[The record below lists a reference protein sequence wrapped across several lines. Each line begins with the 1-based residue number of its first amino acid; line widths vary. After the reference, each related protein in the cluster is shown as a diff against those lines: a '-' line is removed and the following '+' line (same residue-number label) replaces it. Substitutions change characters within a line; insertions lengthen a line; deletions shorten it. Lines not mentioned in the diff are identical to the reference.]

1 MHTHGLQAGPSTSEG
16 DAWAVEAAFGREA
29 FQQGNDLDIAE
40 ASAYGRAV
48 PPAPAVD
55 ARAPAVA
62 RSKRAEVHAA
72 PRPKTRAAARSSSMG
87 RQVPSSLKYLSQ
99 VLTQYACHTYSTS
112 YNMCMCV

>member
-1 MHTHGLQAGPSTSEG
+1 MHMHTHGLQAGPSSASEG
-16 DAWAVEAAFGREA
+16 DAWAVEPAFGREA
-29 FQQGNDLDIAE
+29 FQQGSDLDNAE

-55 ARAPAVA
+55 ARAPAAA

-87 RQVPSSLKYLSQ
+87 RQVPSKVAS
-99 VLTQYACHTYSTS
+99 STF
-112 YNMCMCV
+112 

>member
-1 MHTHGLQAGPSTSEG
+1 MHMHTHGLQAGPSASEG

-87 RQVPSSLKYLSQ
+87 RQVPSKVAS
-99 VLTQYACHTYSTS
+99 STF
-112 YNMCMCV
+112 